1 MQLVNKA
8 RAAKGAIIVAAISV
22 AASAQA
28 ALPEGVTT
36 AFATVQADSGSM
48 IDAGWPVLV
57 GITVGFV
64 LMKLFKKV
72 VSRAS

>member
-1 MQLVNKA
+1 MQLVTKA
-8 RAAKGAIIVAAISV
+8 RAAQGAII
-22 AASAQA
+22 AASVGLATTAQA
-28 ALPEGVTT
+28 ALPEGVTA
-36 AFATVQADSGSM
+36 AFTTVQTDAGSM